1 MFEYSTFITY
11 IRKRYK
17 ITKMENE
24 NTAKIGQDFTLKSL
38 LLFGLPGLLT
48 NLFAR
53 MFESLDD
60 GLFIS
65 RFVGPM
71 ALAGIK
77 ILSPLESF
85 TYAISHIFGIGAS
98 TVAANQM
105 GKGNREYA
113 SEIFTKMI
121 RLCFMFGTAFA
132 IVLNVFAP
140 TVLRLLGSENEIM
153 GYGLIYIRYYYTFI
167 PFRLCAIAFAQ
178 FYSTSGNPKMALL
191 DSIVNGILNVFF
203 DVLFIVILNM
213 GVKGPALANTISSIV
228 VFTIGFVFF
237 SNPKREIHFVKTDNK
252 VGEIFMES
260 WLTSFPQVLNSTAFG
275 ITSFASNK
283 ALMIMIGSQGV
294 AAQAIIQDIRR
305 IMSSAFIGFS
315 GCIGPI
321 MAYNYGA
328 RNKERIS
335 RYMGYILRLWAY
347 GSVLITFLG
356 VVLRAPMLHIY
367 MSADSSREL
376 YDMTFEGLTIELF
389 SAAFMAGSI
398 LTNRIFI
405 SFRNTKAA
413 TFLSIMRNI
422 ILKLIFIIGC
432 PLIMGAKGIWWS
444 FLLSEVAAFCLSVVV
459 LYINRD
465 NYGYGRDKI
474 ALLLDEN

>member
-1 MFEYSTFITY
+1 
-11 IRKRYK
+11 
-17 ITKMENE
+17 MENE
-24 NTAKIGQDFTLKSL
+24 NTAKIGQDFTLKTL
-38 LLFGLPGLLT
+38 LMFGMPGLLT

-65 RFVGPM
+65 RFVGPL

-113 SEIFTKMI
+113 SVIFTKMI
-121 RLCFMFGTAFA
+121 KLCFIFGTGFA
-132 IVLNVFAP
+132 IFLNVCAP
-140 TVLRLLGSENEIM
+140 LVLKALGSSPDIAE
-153 GYGLIYIRYYYTFI
+153 YGMIYIRYYYTFI
-167 PFRLCAIAFAQ
+167 PFRLCAIAFAA
-178 FYSTSGNPKMALL
+178 FYSTSGNPKMALV
-191 DSIVNGILNVFF
+191 DSITNGILNVFF
-203 DVLFIVILNM
+203 DVLFIVILKM

-228 VFTIGFVFF
+228 VFTIGVVFF
-237 SNPKREIHFVKTDNK
+237 SNPKREIHFVKTDNDVSK
-252 VGEIFMES
+252 IFVES
-260 WLTSFPQVLNSTAFG
+260 WFTSFPQVLNSAAFG
-275 ITSFASNK
+275 LTSFASNK

-315 GCIGPI
+315 SCIGPI

-335 RYMGYILRLWAY
+335 RYIGYIIRLWAC
-347 GSVLITFLG
+347 GSILITGLG
-356 VVLRAPMLHIY
+356 VLLRSPMLFIY
-367 MSADSSREL
+367 MSSETSREL
-376 YDMTFEGLTIELF
+376 YEMTYEGLTIELF
-389 SAAFMAGSI
+389 AAAFMAGCI
-398 LTNRIFI
+398 LINRIFV

-413 TFLSIMRNI
+413 TFMSIMRNI
-422 ILKLIFIIGC
+422 VFKLIFIIGC
-432 PLIMGAKGIWWS
+432 PLVMGAKGIWWS
-444 FLLSEVAAFCLSVVV
+444 FLISEVFAFALSATVMYV
-459 LYINRD
+459 NRD
-465 NYGYGRDKI
+465 NYGYGKDKI